1 MLQFIYLLD
10 LEPKCMP
17 SVHQFVPTAPKKK
30 NKPSA
35 QNFVWKKRGNFVPKI
50 HDFDPSKVIYICV

>member
-1 MLQFIYLLD
+1 
-10 LEPKCMP
+10 MP

-35 QNFVWKKRGNFVPKI
+35 QNFVWEKRGNFVPKI
-50 HDFDPSKVIYICV
+50 HDFDASKVIYICV